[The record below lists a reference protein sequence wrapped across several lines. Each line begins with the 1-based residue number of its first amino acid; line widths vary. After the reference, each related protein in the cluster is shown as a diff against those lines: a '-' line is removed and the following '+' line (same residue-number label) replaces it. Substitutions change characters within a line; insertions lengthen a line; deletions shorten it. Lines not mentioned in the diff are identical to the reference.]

1 MFPRKSPHS
10 LPASQYGGGRKRI
23 FIGLM
28 LASCIAICLALFGFL
43 VLPWL
48 IPTAVIGLWLP
59 MLSISL
65 GLTVIFLL
73 AWLCATLIFHIYT
86 GWRLPGISWV
96 RHILFRLFLPFMES
110 LGRLCGFGRD
120 AVRRSFVKV
129 NNELVL
135 AKGIRVPASELLL
148 LLPHCVQNSAC
159 RNRISPKA
167 DNCQRCALCQVG
179 PLLDLRDKFGFRLA
193 LATGGTIARR
203 IVVEC
208 RPAFILAVA
217 CERDLV
223 SGIQD
228 SYPLPVFG
236 VLNERPH
243 GPCQDTR
250 IPLRAVETALE
261 RFLLPCEESLP
272 SSANNEQIS

>member
-1 MFPRKSPHS
+1 MLPIKSPHS
-10 LPASQYGGGRKRI
+10 LPAWQYGGGRKRI

-28 LASCIAICLALFGFL
+28 LASCVALCLALFAFL

-48 IPTAVIGLWLP
+48 VPQAATASWLP
-59 MLSISL
+59 TLSICVGL
-65 GLTVIFLL
+65 GVIALL
-73 AWLCATLIFHIYT
+73 AWLCVVLVFHVYT
-86 GWRLPGISWV
+86 GSRLPGISWM
-96 RHILFRLFLPFMES
+96 RHVLLRLFLPFMES
-110 LGRLCGFGRD
+110 LGCICGIGRD

-135 AKGIRVPASELLL
+135 ARGIRVPARDLLL
-148 LLPHCVQNSAC
+148 LLPHCVQNSKC
-159 RNRISPKA
+159 PNRISPRA
-167 DNCQRCALCQVG
+167 DNCQRCGLCQVG
-179 PLLDLRDKFGFRLA
+179 SLLDLRDRLGFRLA

-208 RPAFILAVA
+208 RPACIVAVA

-243 GPCQDTR
+243 GPCRDTHV
-250 IPLRAVETALE
+250 PPEAVEDALA
-261 RFLLPCEESLP
+261 RFLQPQP
-272 SSANNEQIS
+272 GAAGDSAAK